1 MLDLER
7 CSFLRPPDGAL
18 DGDPGPTDGLCCW
31 ADEQR
36 RGVGT
41 EEQRRRCLTVLHA
54 TCPALLG
61 ALGPRPGDS
70 WTANGRAVR
79 VMAEACRLAEARL
92 EVRAEQFGPV
102 LARIFGGEA

>member
-7 CSFLRPPDGAL
+7 CSFLRSSDGTA
-18 DGDPGPTDGLCCW
+18 GADPGPGDGLRCW
-31 ADEQR
+31 ADDQR

-61 ALGPRPGDS
+61 ALGPRTGDS
-70 WTANGRAVR
+70 WAAGGRAAR
-79 VMAEACRLAEARL
+79 VVAEACRLAEARL
-92 EVRAEQFGPV
+92 EVRAEQFGPA
-102 LARIFGGEA
+102 LAQIFGGEP